1 MQLLNSANLIKP
13 KLADLR
19 RDVLVWGCAL
29 GLLSIAALWAA
40 IAYDA
45 HASHQAAVDQ
55 AEVQTLSLAIALR
68 EHVHGMIS
76 NADLILQRVDDDY
89 THSSGPY
96 ALPEWVA
103 QSEFLQKTSIKVG
116 VIGADGRLLATS
128 LPGPGTVDVSDREHF
143 RVHLHRD
150 APQPFISK
158 PVVGRTSGKPSIQIT
173 RRIERPDGSF
183 AGVGVVS
190 LDPAYLNQFFASIDP
205 GPNSVI
211 SLIGRDGVLRARSS
225 RVGSTLGI
233 GHDFSDASF
242 MKTILS
248 AAQGNYRWRSP
259 LDGIERIYGFSADS
273 QYPVIVK
280 AAIAI
285 DDIGA
290 ARRSADMVQS
300 AVGVALTVVIL
311 WFVYRSVRELS
322 QRVERQTQLHRSQKF
337 EAIGQLTAGVAHDFN
352 NILTAIKG
360 NAERARNAKSDGD
373 RRALLGIVELAA
385 QRAQRVVSN
394 LLAYSRQQQLRPR
407 AIDVNEIAQN
417 VVDLLQAGLGSQ
429 WTVRCALAPRLAPV
443 LADGSQI
450 ETALLNLAI
459 NARDA
464 LPAGGLIVLETRLVD
479 FGEARL
485 PPDLPEG
492 SYVAISVKDS
502 GTGMPPE
509 VAAKAF
515 DPFFTTK
522 EQGTGL
528 GLSQVYGLAK
538 QLGGTATIDTQEQ
551 AGTTVTL
558 YLPAMPT
565 VQALKQ
571 VPARAIAEAPVRSEA
586 ARPGAPTVLVADDNE
601 QVREFIASA
610 ISDAGCEI
618 IEADNGQSALDV
630 LERYPVHLAVLD
642 VSMPGMSGIDVYA
655 RARASGW
662 DGAVLFVSG
671 FADPANVARMG
682 GKPFLAKPFGAQTL
696 RDQVAQILA
705 ETTKPSLASQV

>member
-1 MQLLNSANLIKP
+1 
-13 KLADLR
+13 
-19 RDVLVWGCAL
+19 
-29 GLLSIAALWAA
+29 
-40 IAYDA
+40 
-45 HASHQAAVDQ
+45 
-55 AEVQTLSLAIALR
+55 
-68 EHVHGMIS
+68 
-76 NADLILQRVDDDY
+76 
-89 THSSGPY
+89 
-96 ALPEWVA
+96 
-103 QSEFLQKTSIKVG
+103 
-116 VIGADGRLLATS
+116 
-128 LPGPGTVDVSDREHF
+128 
-143 RVHLHRD
+143 
-150 APQPFISK
+150 
-158 PVVGRTSGKPSIQIT
+158 VVGRTSGKPSIQIT

-225 RVGSTLGI
+225 RAGSTLGI

-242 MKTILS
+242 MPTILS

-280 AAIAI
+280 AAMAI

-300 AVGVALTVVIL
+300 AVGVALTV
-311 WFVYRSVRELS
+311 
-322 QRVERQTQLHRSQKF
+322 
-337 EAIGQLTAGVAHDFN
+337 
-352 NILTAIKG
+352 
-360 NAERARNAKSDGD
+360 
-373 RRALLGIVELAA
+373 
-385 QRAQRVVSN
+385 
-394 LLAYSRQQQLRPR
+394 
-407 AIDVNEIAQN
+407 
-417 VVDLLQAGLGSQ
+417 
-429 WTVRCALAPRLAPV
+429 
-443 LADGSQI
+443 
-450 ETALLNLAI
+450 
-459 NARDA
+459 
-464 LPAGGLIVLETRLVD
+464 
-479 FGEARL
+479 
-485 PPDLPEG
+485 
-492 SYVAISVKDS
+492 VKDS

-528 GLSQVYGLAK
+528 GLSQVYGFAK
-538 QLGGTATIDTQEQ
+538 QLGGTATIDTLEQ

-565 VQALKQ
+565 AQALKQ
-571 VPARAIAEAPVRSEA
+571 FPTRAIAEAPMRPEA
-586 ARPGAPTVLVADDNE
+586 ARSGAPTVLVADDNE

-610 ISDAGCEI
+610 ISDADYEI
-618 IEADNGQSALDV
+618 IEADNGLSALDV
-630 LERYPVHLAVLD
+630 IGRYPVHLAVLD

-655 RARASGW
+655 RARGSGW
-662 DGAVLFVSG
+662 EGAVLFVSG

-705 ETTKPSLASQV
+705 ETTKPSLVSQL